1 MNKVILT
8 GNLCRDIELKTTSNN
23 KEFVNNCVA
32 VRRDY
37 KNANNEYDSDFI
49 NIVAW
54 NAQAVYL
61 SKYASKGDRVELVG
75 RWEVEK
81 YTDSNGTQQIANKC
95 VVESITAISKKE
107 KTEEPKAKPT
117 VEEIDGSD
125 LPF

>member
-23 KEFVNNCVA
+23 KEFITNCIA
-32 VRRDY
+32 VSRDY
-37 KNANNEYDSDFI
+37 KNANGDYESDFI

-54 NAQAVYL
+54 NSQAVYL
-61 SKYASKGDRVELVG
+61 SKYASKGDRVELTG

-81 YTDSNGTQQIANKC
+81 YTDSNGTQQIYNKC
-95 VVESITAISKKE
+95 VVESIKAIPKPKD
-107 KTEEPKAKPT
+107 KTEEPKAKI
-117 VEEIDGSD
+117 EEIDGSD